1 MVVAATSEL
10 LVNFI
15 DASIINAWL
24 LHRRVYQDAQM
35 DLLKYI
41 KRVVI
46 SLMKE

>member
-24 LHRRVYQDAQM
+24 LHRRVYHDAQFCYKNRKHTT
-35 DLLKYI
+35 LK
-41 KRVVI
+41 
-46 SLMKE
+46 E